1 MGRTVTVLSHIRA
14 VIETTMPEMLKTLE
28 ALSTDSEQTE
38 MNKDQINAKLS
49 RLPDKRNENLL

>member
-1 MGRTVTVLSHIRA
+1 LGRTVTVLSHIRA

>member
-1 MGRTVTVLSHIRA
+1 LGRTVTVLPHIRA